1 MTSADD
7 NQAYG
12 TSAERAFLDQL
23 ARSPAAATLLSNYVA
38 AAEKR
43 TVWGTIDKT
52 EVLLYAQLLLG
63 NAGAA
68 AKTDATLRRA
78 A

>member
-1 MTSADD
+1 MNTTD
-7 NQAYG
+7 NAYG
-12 TSAERAFLDQL
+12 TRDERAYLAEL
-23 ARSPAAATLLSNYVA
+23 ARSPNAATLLSNYIA
-38 AAEKR
+38 SSEKR
-43 TVWGTIDKT
+43 VVWGMIDKT

-68 AKTDATLRRA
+68 EKADTTVRRA